1 MAGIPLF
8 IICTTNEVNLY
19 HSHDMKIKSLECC
32 SPNSDCSPVT
42 DYLNQLSDSRY
53 QLVLGTPVTITS
65 GQFAGLKGTLSKRIF
80 IRNLLL
86 DNQAGHGKR
95 QGVPG
100 YAVRINDNQTVTA
113 KWNEVSSYDP
123 LSIDHSKYES

>member
-1 MAGIPLF
+1 
-8 IICTTNEVNLY
+8 
-19 HSHDMKIKSLECC
+19 MKIKSLECW
-32 SPNSDCSPVT
+32 SPNSVWSPVT

-53 QLVLGTPVTITS
+53 QLVIGTPVTITS

-80 IRNLLL
+80 IRNPLL
-86 DNQAGHGKR
+86 DNQADHGKR

-100 YAVRINDNQTVTA
+100 YAVRINDSKTVTA
-113 KWNEVSSYDP
+113 KWNEVSSYDS

>member
-86 DNQAGHGKR
+86 DTQAGHGKR

-100 YAVRINDNQTVTA
+100 YA
-113 KWNEVSSYDP
+113 
-123 LSIDHSKYES
+123 

>member
-1 MAGIPLF
+1 
-8 IICTTNEVNLY
+8 
-19 HSHDMKIKSLECC
+19 MKIKSLECC

-65 GQFAGLKGTLSKRIF
+65 GQFAGLKGTLSKRVF
-80 IRNLLL
+80 IRKGIS
-86 DNQAGHGKR
+86 DDKVAHGKH

-100 YAVRINDNQTVTA
+100 YAVRINDSKTVTA
-113 KWNEVSSYDP
+113 KWNEVSSYDSP
-123 LSIDHSKYES
+123 EYGSLKI

>member
-1 MAGIPLF
+1 
-8 IICTTNEVNLY
+8 
-19 HSHDMKIKSLECC
+19 MKIKSLECC

-65 GQFAGLKGTLSKRIF
+65 GQYSGLKGTLSKRVF
-80 IRNLLL
+80 IRNPFSA
-86 DNQAGHGKR
+86 NKVAHGKH

-100 YAVRINDNQTVTA
+100 YAVRINDSKTVTA
-113 KWNEVSSYDP
+113 KWNEVSSYDC
-123 LSIDHSKYES
+123 